1 MHVRALQESL
11 VSCSGHRGG
20 VSHPER
26 LCACVLYCPVPL
38 RHARQYFGVK
48 RKELNKL
55 GTQHQVK
62 LDLSTCTLEPT
73 P

>member
-1 MHVRALQESL
+1 
-11 VSCSGHRGG
+11 
-20 VSHPER
+20 
-26 LCACVLYCPVPL
+26 LYCPVPL